1 MLLVVPLLVAFGLT
15 VLESEGVLMVA
26 EAVLAPLVLL
36 AATGTRG
43 MNQSGRAA
51 GK

>member
-1 MLLVVPLLVAFGLT
+1 MLLAVLLLVALELA
-15 VLESEGVLMVA
+15 VLESDSVLMVA
-26 EAVLAPLVLL
+26 EVVVALLVLL

-51 GK
+51 GR